1 MPSHVPPKRSSQIGD
16 GFGINSDL
24 PRDPYLPWNRR
35 WWTRL
40 FDAGFKWV
48 RIGQYENSSDWTSWD
63 WVEQKRGVFSVPQ
76 QVDDYVDSLVDNGV
90 LIQVQL
96 LYGNAM
102 YTSPSGKLPD
112 VSVPAPGSFHN
123 PDRSL
128 YSIFWPPKTPQQI
141 AAFNRYAQW
150 MVKHFRGRVSY
161 WALWNEQD
169 IDYWNPVPNAE
180 EYGRLLKSFVQTV
193 HETDQ
198 QARVIYGAQADPS
211 RDFTRR
217 ALDSCQCASG
227 IDVYAYHTYPGYGR
241 NLHPET
247 MDSGAYQ
254 KESPRALRQLVK
266 NYAAIRADTPFFDD
280 EFNAIPSWKGS
291 DESVQAKYV
300 PRGVLYNFAAGV
312 KTFVWL
318 LTAGTDGNEYDD
330 FGIVHG
336 LTNHENDFM
345 PRPVFA
351 ALQNTNALFSDTQF
365 DPKIEVTHVEPPGRL
380 RGDYPFLAYGFRS
393 NSGKAIVAYW
403 LAGQSSPGNVFPQ
416 VSSALRLKNSGI
428 EHPVLIDVVSGEI
441 KPLAWTKGTTDTLG
455 AIPVRDSV
463 MAIADQSYFDWPV
476 LPETPSSLNVV
487 SNGNSPRLT
496 WAVHEESKG
505 IIVERQILDPSRENI
520 GRDWQRLV
528 KLPATATEYTDS
540 SAPRG
545 KSLGYRVR
553 AFNDA
558 GESAYSN
565 IVRISW

>member
-1 MPSHVPPKRSSQIGD
+1 
-16 GFGINSDL
+16 
-24 PRDPYLPWNRR
+24 
-35 WWTRL
+35 
-40 FDAGFKWV
+40 
-48 RIGQYENSSDWTSWD
+48 
-63 WVEQKRGVFSVPQ
+63 
-76 QVDDYVDSLVDNGV
+76 
-90 LIQVQL
+90 
-96 LYGNAM
+96 
-102 YTSPSGKLPD
+102 
-112 VSVPAPGSFHN
+112 
-123 PDRSL
+123 
-128 YSIFWPPKTPQQI
+128 
-141 AAFNRYAQW
+141 
-150 MVKHFRGRVSY
+150 
-161 WALWNEQD
+161 
-169 IDYWNPVPNAE
+169 
-180 EYGRLLKSFVQTV
+180 
-193 HETDQ
+193 
-198 QARVIYGAQADPS
+198 
-211 RDFTRR
+211 
-217 ALDSCQCASG
+217 
-227 IDVYAYHTYPGYGR
+227 
-241 NLHPET
+241 
-247 MDSGAYQ
+247 
-254 KESPRALRQLVK
+254 
-266 NYAAIRADTPFFDD
+266 
-280 EFNAIPSWKGS
+280 
-291 DESVQAKYV
+291 
-300 PRGVLYNFAAGV
+300 
-312 KTFVWL
+312 
-318 LTAGTDGNEYDD
+318 
-330 FGIVHG
+330 
-336 LTNHENDFM
+336 M

-365 DPKIEVTHVEPPGRL
+365 DPKIEVTNVEPPGHL
-380 RGDYPFLAYGFRS
+380 RDDYPFLACGLRAT
-393 NSGKAIVAYW
+393 SGKAIVAYW
-403 LAGQSSPGNVFPQ
+403 LAGQSSPGNVFPP